1 MLVKDLFQKSSGG
14 KIRPY
19 FLHKFRKWAEQG
31 AREDVFEWFGHKGL
45 FGGENKQKINKFK
58 NKLQKN
64 ERYKWNERNVGR
76 TMLKCFG
83 LVF

>member
-1 MLVKDLFQKSSGG
+1 MGNVPGALLEFEVFVMLVKDLFQEGSGG

-45 FGGENKQKINKFK
+45 FGVK
-58 NKLQKN
+58 
-64 ERYKWNERNVGR
+64 
-76 TMLKCFG
+76 
-83 LVF
+83 